1 MSVGFIII
9 STMMIWSSDF
19 YTETNSN
26 SDRFITLWYENTCK
40 EIAQSLHMLLQN
52 DEIWENFP
60 Q

>member
-1 MSVGFIII
+1 
-9 STMMIWSSDF
+9 MMIWSSDF